1 MAILLNI
8 GRIAMLVWVIYGL
21 LLIFAPSV
29 LHRAP
34 DQTSGIVQ
42 VVVAYALG
50 YLLDRSLG
58 RVRRRKAELAAADL
72 SSNGT

>member
-1 MAILLNI
+1 MAILLNF

-29 LHRAP
+29 IRKAP

-42 VVVAYALG
+42 VVVAYTLG
-50 YLLDRSLG
+50 YLLDRALG
-58 RVRRRKAELAAADL
+58 RVRRRIADLAAAD
-72 SSNGT
+72 SSTSGP

>member
-8 GRIAMLVWVIYGL
+8 GRIAMLAWVIYGL

-29 LHRAP
+29 IHRAP

-42 VVVAYALG
+42 VVVAYMLG
-50 YLLDRSLG
+50 YLLDRALG
-58 RVRRRKAELAAADL
+58 SVRRRKAELAAAD
-72 SSNGT
+72 SPISGP

>member
-8 GRIAMLVWVIYGL
+8 GRIAMLAWVICGL

-29 LHRAP
+29 IHKAP

-42 VVVAYALG
+42 VVMAYMLG
-50 YLLDRSLG
+50 YLLDRALG
-58 RVRRRKAELAAADL
+58 RVRRRKAELAAAD
-72 SSNGT
+72 SPTGGP